1 MKKYLILP
9 VKNPTKELLKIVDF
23 FQNKVKIIII
33 DDGSQINNQLFKL
46 LNKKILIIK
55 NKQNMGK
62 GYSIKR
68 AFRFILKKKNINGV
82 IIADS
87 DGQHSINDIS
97 KIIKLF
103 SKNLDKFIIGQRKF
117 KLLKT
122 PFRNYIGN
130 LISSLIFFFK
140 FRVFMDTQCGL
151 RAIPLRYIKK
161 SLKIEA
167 NDYSFEM
174 QLLINFMSSNRNNL
188 KLMTIKTIYKKTIK
202 SYFDPISDSYS
213 IIIRFLK

>member
-9 VKNPTKELLKIVDF
+9 VKNPTKELLKIVNY

-174 QLLINFMSSNRNNL
+174 QLLINFMSRNRNNL

>member
-1 MKKYLILP
+1 
-9 VKNPTKELLKIVDF
+9 
-23 FQNKVKIIII
+23 
-33 DDGSQINNQLFKL
+33 
-46 LNKKILIIK
+46 
-55 NKQNMGK
+55 MGK
-62 GYSIKR
+62 GYLIKR
-68 AFRFILKKKNINGV
+68 SFRFILKKKNINGV

-174 QLLINFMSSNRNNL
+174 QLLINFMSRNRNNL

>member
-9 VKNPTKELLKIVDF
+9 VKNPTKELLKIVNF

-174 QLLINFMSSNRNNL
+174 QLLINFMSRNRNNL